1 MAAKTMA
8 EVVWRPSVEEG
19 NMGLVA
25 VAAKAMAEGGRVAGW
40 RGGGG
45 DRSNSRRGVQWLFSE
60 VIDDHSSTDESWNNT
75 SPNNDG
81 GGGGGGGGRGGGGG
95 EKNCHTPSSYWRRTV
110 ILPDCTDS
118 RGGVLDVVHCCRVGG
133 GGVGGVGGIGSVGGV
148 GSGGAYPSDDR
159 KDNDMSNGRGGT
171 RHHRCNCDDVAGY
184 RLRHIS

>member
-1 MAAKTMA
+1 MAAKTLA
-8 EVVWRPSVEEG
+8 EVMWRPSVEEG
-19 NMGLVA
+19 NVGLVA
-25 VAAKAMAEGGRVAGW
+25 VASKAMAEGGRVAGW

-45 DRSNSRRGVQWLFSE
+45 DRSNSRRGVQWLLSE

-118 RGGVLDVVHCCRVGG
+118 RGGVLDVVHCRRT
-133 GGVGGVGGIGSVGGV
+133 SFQR
-148 GSGGAYPSDDR
+148 SE
-159 KDNDMSNGRGGT
+159 GR
-171 RHHRCNCDDVAGY
+171 
-184 RLRHIS
+184 